1 MKRWYEKHTVLS
13 RNIEL
18 MRDMTDQQRDHLAL
32 GIMRIIKEQN
42 PTLLDDF
49 VENFPMEIH
58 RKRWYDQDPYLWLII
73 NGLEYAKNDLISNVE
88 CYLEIESAKFPDESG
103 ENQPVS

>member
-18 MRDMTDQQRDHLAL
+18 MKDMTDQQRDQLAL

-73 NGLEYAKNDLISNVE
+73 NGLSMRRTTF
-88 CYLEIESAKFPDESG
+88 SATS
-103 ENQPVS
+103 SAIWR